1 LGLKNP
7 RAIPKRVK
15 HEISAIHAMSFS
27 TRLLF
32 GGMSYCLRIDSVVLK
47 LFGNVQIN
55 KEIRMP
61 YNHVITLEKKSG
73 AEQSE
78 GIAFEDIDF
87 EDNDLVAIHVLTPA
101 SIYRLNI
108 EESGMDLRETDEK
121 RREILKLVKG
131 GKKEGIG

>member
-1 LGLKNP
+1 
-7 RAIPKRVK
+7 
-15 HEISAIHAMSFS
+15 
-27 TRLLF
+27 
-32 GGMSYCLRIDSVVLK
+32 
-47 LFGNVQIN
+47 
-55 KEIRMP
+55 MP

-87 EDNDLVAIHVLTPA
+87 EDKDLVAIHVLTPA

-121 RREILKLVKG
+121 RREMLKLLKG